1 MANIGEIRKEIRN
14 IPLEDLEIGLGQV
27 RKADVGK
34 DITEL
39 ADSLRKVGLLE
50 PIVVAPAETPGK
62 YEILT
67 GQRRFLAH
75 QEIGAEEIMALVL
88 NERVDETSAKVISV
102 TENLV
107 RRDLNRRDLI
117 DACTALYKRYGSM
130 KDVAE
135 ATGLPYHKVRDYV
148 KYDRLI
154 PDLKE
159 LVDEGID
166 LKAALRAQDAA
177 SVGGEP
183 DPQEAVTLAKEMA
196 GMSGVQQEK
205 LKQERQQAPDSP
217 VDEIIEQ
224 AKSGS
229 RISQMVVTLSETVRS
244 SLQQFAE
251 AEGTNQDDAAAGL
264 IQEGLSGKGFL
275 EE

>member
-1 MANIGEIRKEIRN
+1 
-14 IPLEDLEIGLGQV
+14 
-27 RKADVGK
+27 
-34 DITEL
+34 
-39 ADSLRKVGLLE
+39 
-50 PIVVAPAETPGK
+50 VAPAATSGK

-88 NERVDETSAKVISV
+88 DERVDETTAKVISV

-107 RRDLNRRDLI
+107 RLDLNRRDLI

-154 PDLKE
+154 PELKE
-159 LVDEGID
+159 LVDEGLD

-177 SVGGEP
+177 SVDAEP
-183 DPQEAVTLAKEMA
+183 KPQEAVTLAKEMA

-205 LKQERQQAPDSP
+205 LKQERQQAPDRP
-217 VDEIIEQ
+217 VDDVIEE

-229 RISQMVVTLSETVRS
+229 KITQVVVTLSDTVHR
-244 SLQQFAE
+244 SLQQYADV
-251 AEGTNQDDAAAGL
+251 EGTNQDDAAAGL
-264 IQEGLSGKGFL
+264 IEEALTGKGFL
-275 EE
+275 G

>member
-1 MANIGEIRKEIRN
+1 MINIGEISKEVRKVR
-14 IPLEDLEIGLGQV
+14 LDDLEIGLGQV

-34 DITEL
+34 NIAEL
-39 ADSLRKVGLLE
+39 AESIKKVGLLE

-75 QEIGAEEIMALVL
+75 QEIGANDIMAVVL
-88 NERVDETSAKVISV
+88 DEHVDEMMAKVVSV

-107 RRDLNRRDLI
+107 RLDLNRRDLI
-117 DACTALYKRYGSM
+117 DACTVLYKRYGSA
-130 KDVAE
+130 KDVSE
-135 ATGLPYHKVRDYV
+135 ATGLPYHKVLDYV

-154 PDLKE
+154 PELKQ
-159 LVDEGID
+159 LVDEGTD
-166 LKAALRAQDAA
+166 LKAVLRAQDAA
-177 SVGGEP
+177 SVNGEP
-183 DPQEAVTLAKEMA
+183 EPQEAVTLAKEMS
-196 GMSGVQQEK
+196 GMSGVQQKK
-205 LKQERQQAPDSP
+205 LQQERQQAPDAP

-229 RISQMVVTLSETVRS
+229 KITQVVVTVSDTVRS
-244 SLQQFAE
+244 SLQQYAE

-264 IQEGLSGKGFL
+264 IEEGLSGKGFL
-275 EE
+275 GE